1 MWDNA
6 SQLNRLSDVLFA
18 AAALMVLYGLVRF
31 AIVQPVFALKELHVL
46 GSNGHVSKAQVEALA
61 KRDVQGTFFTMDIE
75 RLRNSF
81 EKLPWVRKA
90 DVRRQWPNRV
100 DVIVEEH
107 QPLARWGTEG
117 KEGLVNVQGE
127 VFAGAVEGKL
137 PEFGGPQGSSS
148 TVMAHYELFKRE
160 FAAIGREPVVVR
172 MSPRGAWHVRLDN
185 GMTLEVGRDQV
196 PERVARFLAAYPR
209 TIAPLGRNAEYVD
222 LRYPNGFAVRVR
234 NIDKATTD
242 APRNAP
248 RA

>member
-1 MWDNA
+1 MFCTIRSHKRCSATSRDW
-6 SQLNRLSDVLFA
+6 RLSQA
-18 AAALMVLYGLVRF
+18 
-31 AIVQPVFALKELHVL
+31 
-46 GSNGHVSKAQVEALA
+46 
-61 KRDVQGTFFTMDIE
+61 T
-75 RLRNSF
+75 
-81 EKLPWVRKA
+81 
-90 DVRRQWPNRV
+90 
-100 DVIVEEH
+100 
-107 QPLARWGTEG
+107 
-117 KEGLVNVQGE
+117 
-127 VFAGAVEGKL
+127 
-137 PEFGGPQGSSS
+137 
-148 TVMAHYELFKRE
+148 
-160 FAAIGREPVVVR
+160 VVVR